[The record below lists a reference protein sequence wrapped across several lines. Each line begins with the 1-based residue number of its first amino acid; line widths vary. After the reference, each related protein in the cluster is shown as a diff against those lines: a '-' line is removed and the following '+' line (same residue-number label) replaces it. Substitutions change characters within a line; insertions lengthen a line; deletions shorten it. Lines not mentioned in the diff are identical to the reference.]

1 MALQTAA
8 VRLAAEM
15 RTVDLDFD
23 RNEYDQRV
31 AAVRRQMI
39 QRDIDVLIVDQFE
52 HLVYLFGYLPTA
64 AKYQTCLLPAEG
76 DPHMVVRAMDLPV
89 FTHQSWVTSH
99 AVFADTEDPVTVA
112 VRELKTRWGGA
123 LRLGLEFDS
132 HLLTVQRYKQFG
144 VELPNS
150 KLVDFSGILTEQ
162 RLYKSPAEIEYL
174 RQAAGVAD
182 QCMTAAIC
190 AAAVGV
196 SEREPAAAAYST
208 AMRNG
213 ADNGRVLLSA
223 SGALSD
229 SIHGRLGTR
238 LLQNGDVLHLEMVP
252 QVRGYSARLMRP
264 AALGAYADSVRDAVE
279 LLVAIQ
285 DEQIG
290 AMHPG
295 ELGSIVD
302 AVARDQV
309 LSSGL
314 REQYHDHTGY
324 TLGHHAQPRTSDH
337 TRIFTPTADWKLQP
351 GMVFHM
357 FLSAHGVAIGETV
370 LVTENGPQSL
380 TKTSRQL
387 FTR

>member
-1 MALQTAA
+1 MPTAHLDFCQEEFDRRLAA
-8 VRLAAEM
+8 VREEM
-15 RTVDLDFD
+15 T
-23 RNEYDQRV
+23 
-31 AAVRRQMI
+31 RRS
-39 QRDIDVLIVDQFE
+39 IDVLIVDQFE

-76 DPHMVVRAMDLPV
+76 DPHMVVRSMDLPV
-89 FTHQSWVTSH
+89 FRHQSWVASH
-99 AVFADTEDPVTVA
+99 TVFADTEDPVGVVA
-112 VRELKTRWGGA
+112 REVKARWGSA

-132 HLLTVQRYKQFG
+132 HLLTVQRYLQLIT
-144 VELPNS
+144 ELPRCDFA
-150 KLVDFSGILTEQ
+150 DFSGILAEQ
-162 RLYKSPAEIEYL
+162 RLLKSPAEVAYL
-174 RQAAGVAD
+174 RQAAGIAD
-182 QCMTAAIC
+182 QCMSAAVD
-190 AAAVGV
+190 AAAVGI

-229 SIHGRLGTR
+229 SIHGPLGTR
-238 LLQNGDVLHLEMVP
+238 VLQDGDVLHLEMVP

-264 AALGAYADSVRDAVE
+264 TTVGACRDDVRGVVE
-279 LLVAIQ
+279 RLAAIQ
-285 DEQIG
+285 DEQIA
-290 AMHPG
+290 AMQP
-295 ELGSIVD
+295 EALGSAVD
-302 AVARDQV
+302 AIARKQV
-309 LSSGL
+309 LASGL

-337 TRIFTPTADWKLQP
+337 TRIFTPAAEWKLQP

-357 FLSAHGVAIGETV
+357 FLAARGVAIGETV
-370 LVTENGPQSL
+370 LVTGSGPQKL